1 MLKFG
6 DFQSNFRLCIAS
18 CFADFLSQAQQFR
31 LAATAMRSQSTMPQ
45 IPKILIAQDSKSL
58 SRPMRP
64 ANILLHQATK
74 AEFDVKCAAMQ
85 NSRTG

>member
-6 DFQSNFRLCIAS
+6 YFQADFRLCIAS

-45 IPKILIAQDSKSL
+45 IPKILAAQNSKSL

-64 ANILLHQATK
+64 ANILLHQAAK
-74 AEFDVKCAAMQ
+74 AEFGVKCAAMQ